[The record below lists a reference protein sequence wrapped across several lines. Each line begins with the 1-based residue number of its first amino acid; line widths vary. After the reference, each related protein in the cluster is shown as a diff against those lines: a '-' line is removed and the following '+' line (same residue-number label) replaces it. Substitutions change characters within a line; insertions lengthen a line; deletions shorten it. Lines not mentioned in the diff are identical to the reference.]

1 MIQTL
6 DQLPLLPTTVVGSFE
21 KPKYL
26 LQAIRNFK
34 RGRINAS
41 ELKKSRLQALDNII
55 ALQEGIGL
63 DVLVDGEV
71 EREEMTIFF
80 AEKFHGL
87 EASGWVRSYGNRYYR
102 KPIIAGPVRWPGPI
116 TVEFFKQAQKRTQK
130 PVKGMFTG
138 PYTMMDWSFD
148 EYYKDREKAVLEF
161 AHQYRLEAE
170 ALRQAG
176 CQVLQIDEPAASV
189 RVDEWDLFCEALS
202 IITRDLGIYTIC
214 HICYGEFGQV
224 PDFGKVPVDNL
235 DLECTNQRFN
245 FLQDRQPFPQDISAG
260 VFDVH
265 THKQTSKDQLIK
277 NIESVLQIFPKKK
290 VWIDPDCGLRT
301 RSIAEA
307 RDQLKLMV
315 KAVQEVR
322 EKL

>member
-1 MIQTL
+1 MTETL

-26 LQAIRNFK
+26 LQAVRDFK
-34 RGRINAS
+34 RGRIIAS

-214 HICYGEFGQV
+214 HICYGEFEQV

-265 THKQTSKDQLIK
+265 THRQTSKDRLIK
-277 NIESVLQIFPKKK
+277 NIESVLQIFPKKI